1 MNLSELREIPY
12 FYQAPKR
19 VISLVPSMTENLF
32 LLGFGSFVVGV
43 TDYCIHPKE
52 KLEGMPRVGGP
63 KDPNIEMIVE
73 LSPNLVILNQEES
86 TPQVVKELDESG
98 IRMWITFPTTVDETI
113 ADLHSLLGIFK
124 NDKAAIQIKS
134 LQAALDIV
142 QLSGIDNEKVR
153 CFCPIWMDKFGDINW
168 MMTFNSDT
176 YPDYLLEVCGAKN
189 VFAERKRKYPLGAD
203 LGLVD
208 SEDVGDRDT
217 RYPRVTVKEINE
229 QNPQLIL
236 LPSEP
241 FKFDQSHVEVLKSVL
256 AETDAVKND
265 RVILVDGTLLF
276 WPGVRL
282 GLALQILPNL
292 IIS

>member
-12 FYQAPKR
+12 FDQAPKR

-52 KLEGMPRVGGP
+52 KLKGMPRVGGP
-63 KDPNIEMIVE
+63 KDPDIEMIVE
-73 LSPNLVILNQEES
+73 LSPDLVILNQEES
-86 TPQVVKELDESG
+86 TPQVVKELNESG
-98 IRMWITFPTTVDETI
+98 IRIWITFPTTVDEAI

-176 YPDYLLEVCGAKN
+176 YTDYLLEVCGAKN
-189 VFAERKRKYPLGAD
+189 VFAERKRNYPLGAD

-217 RYPRVTVKEINE
+217 RYPRVTVKEIND